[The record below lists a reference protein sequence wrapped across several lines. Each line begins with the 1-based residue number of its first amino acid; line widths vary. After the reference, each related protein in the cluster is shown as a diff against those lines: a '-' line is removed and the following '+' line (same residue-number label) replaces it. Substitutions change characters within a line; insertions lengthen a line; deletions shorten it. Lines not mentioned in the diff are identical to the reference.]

1 MSSFS
6 TKVISNPLSVGEQ
19 LKKARLTTGAS
30 LKEIATEIN
39 VSLKYLQALESGDHK
54 LFPGDV
60 YAKNFLK
67 AYLKFLQLDE
77 KDFIDKFASE
87 QTIYTKTSTGKDFKK
102 PVARISRINLLV
114 APKVLRGI
122 IIFLLAVGVLVY
134 LGIEIK
140 AIVAPP
146 VLVVSNPA
154 ENLQISYS
162 FIEVTGVTEQEAIL
176 SINGQQVLIDEQ
188 GRFNELID
196 LQTGVNIIEVTAKKR
211 HGEQTTIY
219 RQVVV
224 EEVLGPFEDQ
234 EGEENENKL
243 DPSASR

>member
-6 TKVISNPLSVGEQ
+6 AKVISNPLSVGEQ
-19 LKKARLTTGAS
+19 LKQARLTTGVG
-30 LKEIATEIN
+30 LKEIAKEIN

-54 LFPGDV
+54 LLPGEV
-60 YAKNFLK
+60 YAKNFLR
-67 AYLKFLQLDE
+67 AYLKFLNLDE
-77 KDFIDKFASE
+77 KDFIDKFSSE
-87 QTIYTKTSTGKDFKK
+87 QTLYSKTSTGKDFKK

-122 IIFLLAVGVLVY
+122 VIFLLAVAVLVY
-134 LGIEIK
+134 LGREIK

-146 VLVVSNPA
+146 ALVVSSPA
-154 ENLQISYS
+154 ENIQIASS
-162 FIEVTGVTEQEAIL
+162 FIEVTGVTEQDTIL

-196 LQTGVNIIEVTAKKR
+196 LQTGVNIIEVTAEKR
-211 HGEQTTIY
+211 HGKQTTIY

-224 EEVLGPFEDQ
+224 EEFIGPTDSEENKNKLEDQ
-234 EGEENENKL
+234 EDQLIN
-243 DPSASR
+243 